1 MLDYKSNICSE
12 CNQICKKTEYGS
24 CVILCKED
32 IRLCMDCYF
41 ILRKFEDLKKKFNL
55 IHFLK
60 KREMNLISYQLIN

>member
-1 MLDYKSNICSE
+1 MFDYTSNICSE

-41 ILRKFEDLKKKFNL
+41 IFKEFEKLKKEYNL
-55 IHFLK
+55 VHYLK
-60 KREMNLISYQLIN
+60 MRELNYNLK